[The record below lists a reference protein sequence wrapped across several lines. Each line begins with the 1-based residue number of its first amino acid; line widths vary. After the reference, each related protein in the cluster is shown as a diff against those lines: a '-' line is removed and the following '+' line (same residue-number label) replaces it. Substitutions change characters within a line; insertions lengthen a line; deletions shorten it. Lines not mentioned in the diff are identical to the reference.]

1 MKPIF
6 KQPRLSPTMFFILL
20 LTTLSGLDFLVTPYD
35 VAKISGPSAYWAV
48 LLSLVL
54 ILPLIGLVILFK
66 NRFPDEDLFQVASRV
81 LGKPLALLGNLSF
94 LGVFLIWLVTVVPN
108 ACYLISTYLLDRT
121 PVMVIEIMLLAAVGY
136 IAVAGLK
143 AVCRMA
149 AFIFIPTIV
158 FRLAMQLLSFQNM
171 TLSFLQP
178 VFSMHPLSYLNGGI
192 ATLSNFIPLST
203 AFLIYP
209 LLKKP
214 GKLSAGLLGAAASG
228 TLLLFLSVVG
238 SIGIFSAPVCQR
250 FIWPN
255 LEAVHSLSIPYLVM
269 EQFGLLFV
277 MVWLTMFLIA
287 VAYYF
292 VILAGGLTQQFS
304 ALNFHYTIIGLLI
317 LAGIGGLIVFPNTYR
332 LNTVFT
338 SIRHYA
344 IFPVVIYPFIVYVIA
359 LFRGKRGRI
368 HEA

>member
-1 MKPIF
+1 
-6 KQPRLSPTMFFILL
+6 MFFILL

-35 VAKISGPSAYWAV
+35 VAKTSGPSAYWAV
-48 LLSLVL
+48 LLSLIL
-54 ILPLIGLVILFK
+54 ILPLIGLITLFK

-81 LGKPLALLGNLSF
+81 FGKPLALLGNLSF
-94 LGVFLIWLVTVVPN
+94 LGIFLIWLVTVVPN

-121 PVMVIEIMLLAAVGY
+121 PVIAIEITLLAAVGY

-158 FRLAMQLLSFQNM
+158 FRLFMQLISLQNV
-171 TLSFLQP
+171 TTSFLQP
-178 VFSMHPLSYLNGGI
+178 VFSMHPLGYLNGGI
-192 ATLSNFIPLST
+192 VTLSNFIPLST

-214 GKLSAGLLGAAASG
+214 GKLSTVLLGAAASG

-269 EQFGLLFV
+269 EQFGLLFII
-277 MVWLTMFLIA
+277 VWLTMFLIA
-287 VAYYF
+287 VSYYF
-292 VILAGGLTQQFS
+292 VILAGGLTQQFPV
-304 ALNFHYTIIGLLI
+304 LNFHYTIIGLLV
-317 LAGIGGLIVFPNTYR
+317 LTGISGLMVFPNTYW

-338 SIRHYA
+338 SIRHYG
-344 IFPVVIYPFIVYVIA
+344 IGPVVIYPFIVYVVA
-359 LFRGKRGRI
+359 LFRGKRGRL